1 MLVNEMLIK
10 ALHSYDKSRERSQQK
25 EIGVSQVGGCRRA
38 VWFQLNNEPKV
49 NETIKLPALMGTAI
63 HKLIEEALVA
73 EAEANWS
80 DYMLEKEIEYN
91 GLKGHVDLFIPS
103 AGAVIDWKTT
113 KLKNLEY
120 FPSKQ
125 QRWQVQLYGYLL
137 ENNGYEVKTVTLVGI
152 PRDGDERHVRIHSE
166 EYNREIAEEGIAWL
180 KGVREATMPP
190 APERYASQF
199 CLLYCPY
206 YGDSCGG
213 KGKELPVEVIE
224 DTQTISA
231 AERYLEI
238 SQEIKKLEAEK
249 DATKAALENV
259 NGVTPSGITISW
271 SEIKGRRTLDE
282 EYVAYFFEKHQ
293 EEIKYKTAS
302 NSMRLTVKE

>member
-1 MLVNEMLIK
+1 MKIDEMLLK
-10 ALHSYDKSRERSQQK
+10 ALRTYDKSRERSQQK
-25 EIGVSQVGGCRRA
+25 EIGVSQIGGCRRA

-73 EAEANWS
+73 EAETNWS
-80 DYMLEKEIEYN
+80 DYMLEKEIEFN

-113 KLKNLEY
+113 KLKNLDY

-125 QRWQVQLYGYLL
+125 QRWQVHLYGYLL

-152 PRDGDERHVRIHSE
+152 PRDGDERHVKIHSE

-180 KGVREATMPP
+180 SAVRSADMPP
-190 APERYASQF
+190 APERFASQF
-199 CLLYCPY
+199 CALYCPY

-224 DTQTISA
+224 DTEIVSA
-231 AERYLEI
+231 AERYVKISKELKELE
-238 SQEIKKLEAEK
+238 EKK
-249 DATKAALENV
+249 DAIKATLENV

-271 SEIKGRRTLDE
+271 SETKGRRTIDE

-293 EEIKYKTAS
+293 EEIQYKIGNS
-302 NSMRLTVKE
+302 SMRLTVKE